1 MGTFRSKKSLCN
13 YLKIKYH
20 FLPFL
25 SKLLGKTRSLLR
37 KFCSLLVFRSK
48 LRRKGRKSTSRDRRT
63 EAHKTNCEPLFF
75 LRSCK
80 ERSGGVIIYKT
91 SYIRSATYIFSIL
104 IVACFACWGRPLW
117 VGKPGLLPASCWHK
131 P

>member
-1 MGTFRSKKSLCN
+1 METFRSKKSLCN
-13 YLKIKYH
+13 YLKIKCH

-80 ERSGGVIIYKT
+80 EMSGGVIIYKT
-91 SYIRSATYIFSIL
+91 SYIRSATYILYSYCSLFCL
-104 IVACFACWGRPLW
+104 L
-117 VGKPGLLPASCWHK
+117 GKTTLGWKAWASSGVMLA
-131 P
+131 